1 MLRVNGELIDPN
13 LLEDA
18 FARIKSE
25 AEARL
30 QVSCCERDPEFMT
43 QAEEE
48 VIDSV
53 LIAQEAETQFPKLP
67 EAEIKARLEK
77 TLKEYRKHGASW
89 EMLEAQRDNLLDE
102 CEANLRMEKFLDSV
116 LAGKMDVAD
125 DDLLAYYKQN
135 EREFRTAAEVRVL
148 HLMKALEKHEDPVL
162 LLEEM
167 GELREKLVAGADFEE
182 IARAETEKE
191 SGETD
196 LGWITFDRPS
206 NPIESIMFTMRHEEV
221 SPVVA
226 YEHCYHILKIA
237 EIKPATLRPF
247 EELREEITH
256 RVEFEKRR
264 NALREFAAGLRE
276 DAQIEKVDPDNEN
289 PDNDAGDGEDASP
302 SPD

>member
-30 QVSCCERDPEFMT
+30 QVSCCERDPEFMA

-53 LIAQEAETQFPKLP
+53 LIAQEAENRFPELP
-67 EAEIKARLEK
+67 EAEVKARLEE

-89 EMLEAQRDNLLDE
+89 DMLEAQRDSLHDE
-102 CEANLRMEKFLDSV
+102 CEANLRMEKFLDTV
-116 LAGKMDVAD
+116 LAGKTGVSDED
-125 DDLLAYYKQN
+125 IETYYRENQ
-135 EREFRTAAEVRVL
+135 REFRTVAEVRVL
-148 HLMKALEKHEDPVL
+148 HLMKSLEKHEDPVL

-167 GELREKLVAGADFEE
+167 GELREKLVEGAEFEK
-182 IARAETEKE
+182 IAAEETEKE
-191 SGETD
+191 SGEID

-206 NPIESIMFTMRHEEV
+206 NPIESIMFTMRLEEV

-226 YEHCYHILKIA
+226 YEHSYHILKIA
-237 EIKPATLRPF
+237 ETRPAVVRPF
-247 EELREEITH
+247 DEVREDIAQ

-264 NALREFAAGLRE
+264 NALREFASALRKDAAVERVDFSGDEE
-276 DAQIEKVDPDNEN
+276 DRDEN
-289 PDNDAGDGEDASP
+289 GSAS
-302 SPD
+302 

>member
-30 QVSCCERDPEFMT
+30 QVSCCERDPEFME

-53 LIAQEAETQFPKLP
+53 LIAQEAEAQFPTLP
-67 EAEIKARLEK
+67 DDEVKARLEN

-89 EMLEAQRDNLLDE
+89 EMLEAQRDSLQDE
-102 CEANLRMEKFLDSV
+102 CEANLRMEKFLDGV
-116 LAGKMDVAD
+116 LAGKTDVSD
-125 DDLLAYYKQN
+125 EDVQSYYKEN
-135 EREFRTAAEVRVL
+135 EREFRTVVEVRVL
-148 HLMKALEKHEDPVL
+148 HFMKSLEKHEDPVL

-167 GELREKLVAGADFEE
+167 GQLRESLVEGADFEK
-182 IARAETEKE
+182 IAKAETEKE
-191 SGETD
+191 SGEID

-206 NPIESIMFTMRHEEV
+206 NPIESIMFTMRLAEV
-221 SPVVA
+221 SPVIA
-226 YEHCYHILKIA
+226 YEHSYHILKIA
-237 EIKPATLRPF
+237 EMKPSVVRPF
-247 EELREEITH
+247 EEVREDIVH

-264 NALREFAAGLRE
+264 SALRDFAASLRE
-276 DAQIEKVDPDNEN
+276 GATVEKVDFSGEETGGEEN
-289 PDNDAGDGEDASP
+289 APGH
-302 SPD
+302 

>member
-30 QVSCCERDPEFMT
+30 QVSCCERDPEFMA

-53 LIAQEAETQFPKLP
+53 LIAQEAENRFPELP
-67 EAEIKARLEK
+67 EAEVKARLEE

-89 EMLEAQRDNLLDE
+89 DMLEAQRDSLHDE
-102 CEANLRMEKFLDSV
+102 CEANLRMEKLLDTV
-116 LAGKMDVAD
+116 LAGKTGVSEEDIET
-125 DDLLAYYKQN
+125 YYRENQ
-135 EREFRTAAEVRVL
+135 REFRTVAEVRVL
-148 HLMKALEKHEDPVL
+148 HLMKSLEKHEDPVL

-167 GELREKLVAGADFEE
+167 GELREKLVEGAEFEK
-182 IARAETEKE
+182 IAAEETEKE
-191 SGETD
+191 SGEID

-206 NPIESIMFTMRHEEV
+206 NPIESIMFTMRLEEV

-226 YEHCYHILKIA
+226 YEHSYHILKIA
-237 EIKPATLRPF
+237 ETRPAVVRPF
-247 EELREEITH
+247 DEVREDIAQ

-264 NALREFAAGLRE
+264 NALREFASALRKDAAVERVDFSGDEE
-276 DAQIEKVDPDNEN
+276 DRDEN
-289 PDNDAGDGEDASP
+289 GSAS
-302 SPD
+302 

>member
-30 QVSCCERDPEFMT
+30 QVSCCERDPEFME

-53 LIAQEAETQFPKLP
+53 LIAQEAEAQFPTLP
-67 EAEIKARLEK
+67 DDEVKARLEN

-89 EMLEAQRDNLLDE
+89 EMLEAQRDSLQDE
-102 CEANLRMEKFLDSV
+102 CEANLRMEKFLDGV
-116 LAGKMDVAD
+116 LAGKTDVSD
-125 DDLLAYYKQN
+125 EDVQSYYKEN
-135 EREFRTAAEVRVL
+135 EREFRTVAEVRVL
-148 HLMKALEKHEDPVL
+148 HFMKSLEKHEDPVL

-167 GELREKLVAGADFEE
+167 GQLRESLVDGADFEK
-182 IARAETEKE
+182 IAKAETEKE
-191 SGETD
+191 SREID

-206 NPIESIMFTMRHEEV
+206 NPIESIMFTMRLAEV
-221 SPVVA
+221 SPVIA
-226 YEHCYHILKIA
+226 YEHSYHILKIA
-237 EIKPATLRPF
+237 EMKPSVVRPF
-247 EELREEITH
+247 EEVREDIVH

-264 NALREFAAGLRE
+264 SALRDFAASLRE
-276 DAQIEKVDPDNEN
+276 GATVEKVDFSGEETGGEEN
-289 PDNDAGDGEDASP
+289 APGH
-302 SPD
+302 

>member
-30 QVSCCERDPEFMT
+30 QVSCCERDPEFME

-53 LIAQEAETQFPKLP
+53 LIAQEAEAQFPTLP
-67 EAEIKARLEK
+67 DDEVKARLEN

-89 EMLEAQRDNLLDE
+89 EMLEAQRDSLQDE
-102 CEANLRMEKFLDSV
+102 CEANLRMEKFLDGV
-116 LAGKMDVAD
+116 LAGKTDVSD
-125 DDLLAYYKQN
+125 EDVQSYYKEN
-135 EREFRTAAEVRVL
+135 EREFRTVAEVRVL
-148 HLMKALEKHEDPVL
+148 HFMKSLEKHEDPVL

-167 GELREKLVAGADFEE
+167 GQLRESLVDGADFEK
-182 IARAETEKE
+182 IAKAETEKE
-191 SGETD
+191 SGEID

-206 NPIESIMFTMRHEEV
+206 NPIESIMFTMRLAEV
-221 SPVVA
+221 SPVIA
-226 YEHCYHILKIA
+226 YEHSYHILKIA
-237 EIKPATLRPF
+237 EMKPSVVRPF
-247 EELREEITH
+247 EEVCEDIVH

-264 NALREFAAGLRE
+264 SALRDFAASLRE
-276 DAQIEKVDPDNEN
+276 GATVEKVDFSGEETGGEEN
-289 PDNDAGDGEDASP
+289 APGH
-302 SPD
+302 

>member
-30 QVSCCERDPEFMT
+30 QVSCCERDPEFME

-53 LIAQEAETQFPKLP
+53 LIAQEAEAQFPTLP
-67 EAEIKARLEK
+67 DDEVKARLEN

-89 EMLEAQRDNLLDE
+89 EMLEAQRDSLQDE
-102 CEANLRMEKFLDSV
+102 CEANLRMEKFLEGV
-116 LAGKMDVAD
+116 LAGKTDVSD
-125 DDLLAYYKQN
+125 EDVQSYYKEN
-135 EREFRTAAEVRVL
+135 EREFRTVAEVRVL
-148 HLMKALEKHEDPVL
+148 HFMKSLEKHEDPVL

-167 GELREKLVAGADFEE
+167 GQLRESLVDGADFEK
-182 IARAETEKE
+182 IAKAETEKE
-191 SGETD
+191 SGEID

-206 NPIESIMFTMRHEEV
+206 NPIESIMFTMRLAEV
-221 SPVVA
+221 SPVIA
-226 YEHCYHILKIA
+226 YEHSYHILKIA
-237 EIKPATLRPF
+237 EMKPSVVRPF
-247 EELREEITH
+247 EEVREDIVH

-264 NALREFAAGLRE
+264 SALRDFAASLRE
-276 DAQIEKVDPDNEN
+276 GATVEKVDFSGEETGGEEN
-289 PDNDAGDGEDASP
+289 APGH
-302 SPD
+302 

>member
-30 QVSCCERDPEFMT
+30 QVSCCERDPEFME

-53 LIAQEAETQFPKLP
+53 LIAQEAEAQFPTLP
-67 EAEIKARLEK
+67 DDEVKARLEN

-89 EMLEAQRDNLLDE
+89 EMLEAQRDSLQDE
-102 CEANLRMEKFLDSV
+102 CEANLRMEKFLDGV
-116 LAGKMDVAD
+116 LAGKTDVSD
-125 DDLLAYYKQN
+125 EDVQSYYKEN
-135 EREFRTAAEVRVL
+135 EREFRTVAEVRVL
-148 HLMKALEKHEDPVL
+148 HFMKSLEKHEDPVL

-167 GELREKLVAGADFEE
+167 GQLRESLVEGADFEK
-182 IARAETEKE
+182 IAKAETEKE
-191 SGETD
+191 SGEID

-206 NPIESIMFTMRHEEV
+206 NPIESIMFTMRLAEV
-221 SPVVA
+221 SPVIA
-226 YEHCYHILKIA
+226 YEHSYHILKIA
-237 EIKPATLRPF
+237 EMKPSVVRPF
-247 EELREEITH
+247 EEVREDIVH

-264 NALREFAAGLRE
+264 SALRDFAASLRE
-276 DAQIEKVDPDNEN
+276 GATVEKVDFSGEEAGGEEN
-289 PDNDAGDGEDASP
+289 APGH
-302 SPD
+302 

>member
-53 LIAQEAETQFPKLP
+53 LIAQEAETRFPELP
-67 EAEIKARLEK
+67 SDEIKARFEK
-77 TLKEYRKHGASW
+77 TLQDYRKHGASW
-89 EMLEAQRDNLLDE
+89 DMLEAQRENLLDE

-116 LAGKMDVAD
+116 LAGKTDVGE
-125 DDLLAYYKQN
+125 DDLHAYYQAN
-135 EREFRTAAEVRVL
+135 QREFRTVAEVRVL

-167 GELREKLVAGADFEE
+167 GELRETLVEGAGFEQ

-191 SGETD
+191 SGEID

-206 NPIESIMFTMRHEEV
+206 NPIESIMFTMRLDEV

-226 YEHCYHILKIA
+226 YEQSYHILKVA

-247 EELREEITH
+247 DEVREDIAH

-264 NALREFAAGLRE
+264 NALREFASGLRK
-276 DAQIEKVDPDNEN
+276 DATVERVDFS
-289 PDNDAGDGEDASP
+289 GDEEQDEETAAP
-302 SPD
+302 S

>member
-30 QVSCCERDPEFMT
+30 QVSCCERDPEFMA

-53 LIAQEAETQFPKLP
+53 LIAQEAENRFPELP
-67 EAEIKARLEK
+67 EAEIKARFEE

-89 EMLEAQRDNLLDE
+89 EMLESQRDNLLDE
-102 CEANLRMEKFLDSV
+102 CEANLRMEMFLDGV
-116 LAGKMDVAD
+116 LAGKTDVAD
-125 DDLLAYYKQN
+125 EDLLAYYRQN

-167 GELREKLVAGADFEE
+167 AELREKLVEGADFET
-182 IARAETEKE
+182 IAKTETEKE

-206 NPIESIMFTMRHEEV
+206 NPIESIMFTMRLDEV
-221 SPVVA
+221 SPVIA

-237 EIKPATLRPF
+237 EIKPSTVRPF
-247 EELREEITH
+247 DELKEEIAH

-264 NALREFAAGLRE
+264 NALREFASGLRE
-276 DAQIEKVDPDNEN
+276 SAEIEKVTPDEDEGNE
-289 PDNDAGDGEDASP
+289 EEEASP
-302 SPD
+302 AS

>member
-30 QVSCCERDPEFMT
+30 QVSCCERDPEFME

-53 LIAQEAETQFPKLP
+53 LIAQEAEAQFPTLP
-67 EAEIKARLEK
+67 DDEVKARLEN

-89 EMLEAQRDNLLDE
+89 EMLEAQRDSLQDE

-116 LAGKMDVAD
+116 LAGKTDVSD
-125 DDLLAYYKQN
+125 EDVQSYYKEN
-135 EREFRTAAEVRVL
+135 EREFRTVAEVRVL
-148 HLMKALEKHEDPVL
+148 HFMKSLEKHEDPVL

-167 GELREKLVAGADFEE
+167 GQLRESLVDGADFEK
-182 IARAETEKE
+182 IAKAETEKE
-191 SGETD
+191 SGEID

-206 NPIESIMFTMRHEEV
+206 NPIESIMFTMRLAEV
-221 SPVVA
+221 SPVIA
-226 YEHCYHILKIA
+226 YEHSYHILKIA
-237 EIKPATLRPF
+237 EMKPSVVRPF
-247 EELREEITH
+247 EEVREDIVH

-264 NALREFAAGLRE
+264 SALRDFAASLRE
-276 DAQIEKVDPDNEN
+276 GATVEKVDFSGEETGGEEN
-289 PDNDAGDGEDASP
+289 APGH
-302 SPD
+302 

>member
-30 QVSCCERDPEFMT
+30 QVSCCERDPEFME

-53 LIAQEAETQFPKLP
+53 LIAQEAEAQFPTLP
-67 EAEIKARLEK
+67 DDEVKARLEN

-89 EMLEAQRDNLLDE
+89 EMLEAQRDSLQDE
-102 CEANLRMEKFLDSV
+102 CEANLRMEKFLDGV
-116 LAGKMDVAD
+116 LAGKTDVSD
-125 DDLLAYYKQN
+125 EDVQSYYKEN
-135 EREFRTAAEVRVL
+135 EREFRTVAEVRVL
-148 HLMKALEKHEDPVL
+148 HFMKSLEKHEDPVL

-167 GELREKLVAGADFEE
+167 GQLRESLVDGADFEK
-182 IARAETEKE
+182 IAKAETEKE
-191 SGETD
+191 SGEID

-206 NPIESIMFTMRHEEV
+206 NPIESIMFTMRLAEA
-221 SPVVA
+221 SPVIA
-226 YEHCYHILKIA
+226 YEHSYHILKIA
-237 EIKPATLRPF
+237 EMKPSVVRPF
-247 EELREEITH
+247 EEVREDIVH

-264 NALREFAAGLRE
+264 SALRDFAASLRE
-276 DAQIEKVDPDNEN
+276 GATVEKVDFSGEETGGEEN
-289 PDNDAGDGEDASP
+289 APGH
-302 SPD
+302 

>member
-30 QVSCCERDPEFMT
+30 QVSCCERDPEFME

-53 LIAQEAETQFPKLP
+53 LIAQEAEAQFPTLP
-67 EAEIKARLEK
+67 DDEVKARLEN

-89 EMLEAQRDNLLDE
+89 EMLEAQRDSLQDE
-102 CEANLRMEKFLDSV
+102 CEANLRMEKFLDGV
-116 LAGKMDVAD
+116 LAGKTDVSD
-125 DDLLAYYKQN
+125 EDVQSYYKEN
-135 EREFRTAAEVRVL
+135 EREFRTVAEVRVL
-148 HLMKALEKHEDPVL
+148 HFMKSLEKHEDPVL

-167 GELREKLVAGADFEE
+167 GQLRESLVDGADFEK
-182 IARAETEKE
+182 IAKAETEKE
-191 SGETD
+191 SGEID

-206 NPIESIMFTMRHEEV
+206 NPIESIMFTMRLAEV
-221 SPVVA
+221 SPVIA
-226 YEHCYHILKIA
+226 YEHSYHILKIA
-237 EIKPATLRPF
+237 EMKPSVVRPF
-247 EELREEITH
+247 EEVREDIVH

-264 NALREFAAGLRE
+264 SALRDFAASLRE
-276 DAQIEKVDPDNEN
+276 GAAVEKVDFSGEETGGEEN
-289 PDNDAGDGEDASP
+289 APGH
-302 SPD
+302 

>member
-30 QVSCCERDPEFMT
+30 QVSCCERDPEFMA

-53 LIAQEAETQFPKLP
+53 LIAQEAENRFPELP
-67 EAEIKARLEK
+67 EAEIKARFEE

-89 EMLEAQRDNLLDE
+89 EMLESQRDNLLDE
-102 CEANLRMEKFLDSV
+102 CEANLRMEMFLDSV
-116 LAGKMDVAD
+116 LAGKTDVAD
-125 DDLLAYYKQN
+125 EDLLAYYRQN

-167 GELREKLVAGADFEE
+167 AELREKLVEGADFET
-182 IARAETEKE
+182 IAKTETEKE

-206 NPIESIMFTMRHEEV
+206 NPIESIMFTMRLDEV
-221 SPVVA
+221 SPVIA

-237 EIKPATLRPF
+237 EIKPSTVRPF
-247 EELREEITH
+247 DELKEEIAH

-264 NALREFAAGLRE
+264 NALREFASGLRE
-276 DAQIEKVDPDNEN
+276 SAEIEKVTPDEDEGNE
-289 PDNDAGDGEDASP
+289 EEEAS
-302 SPD
+302 SAS

>member
-30 QVSCCERDPEFMT
+30 QVSCCERDPEFMA

-53 LIAQEAETQFPKLP
+53 LIAQEAENRFPELP
-67 EAEIKARLEK
+67 EAEIKARFEE

-89 EMLEAQRDNLLDE
+89 EMLESQRDNLLDE
-102 CEANLRMEKFLDSV
+102 CEANLRMEMFLDSV
-116 LAGKMDVAD
+116 LAGKTDVAD
-125 DDLLAYYKQN
+125 EDLLAYYRQN

-167 GELREKLVAGADFEE
+167 AELREKLVEGADFET
-182 IARAETEKE
+182 IAKTETEKE

-206 NPIESIMFTMRHEEV
+206 NPIESIMFTMRLDEV
-221 SPVVA
+221 SPVIA

-237 EIKPATLRPF
+237 EIKPSTVRPF
-247 EELREEITH
+247 DELKEEIAH

-264 NALREFAAGLRE
+264 NALREFASGLRE
-276 DAQIEKVDPDNEN
+276 SAEIEKVTPDEDEGNE
-289 PDNDAGDGEDASP
+289 EEEASP
-302 SPD
+302 AS

>member
-30 QVSCCERDPEFMT
+30 QVSCCERDPEFME

-53 LIAQEAETQFPKLP
+53 LIAQEAEAQFPTLP
-67 EAEIKARLEK
+67 DDEVKARLEN

-89 EMLEAQRDNLLDE
+89 EMLEAQRDSLQDE

-116 LAGKMDVAD
+116 LAGKTGVSDEDVQS
-125 DDLLAYYKQN
+125 YYKEN
-135 EREFRTAAEVRVL
+135 EREFRTVAEVRVL
-148 HLMKALEKHEDPVL
+148 HFMKSLEKHEDPVL

-167 GELREKLVAGADFEE
+167 GQLRESLVDGADFEK
-182 IARAETEKE
+182 IAKAETEKE
-191 SGETD
+191 SGEID

-206 NPIESIMFTMRHEEV
+206 NPIESIMFTMRLAEV
-221 SPVVA
+221 SPVIA
-226 YEHCYHILKIA
+226 YEHSYHILKIA
-237 EIKPATLRPF
+237 EMKPSVVRPF
-247 EELREEITH
+247 EEVREDIVH

-264 NALREFAAGLRE
+264 SALRDFAASLRE
-276 DAQIEKVDPDNEN
+276 GAAVEKVDFSGEETGGEEN
-289 PDNDAGDGEDASP
+289 APGH
-302 SPD
+302 

>member
-30 QVSCCERDPEFMT
+30 QVSCCERDPEFME

-53 LIAQEAETQFPKLP
+53 LIAQEAESQFPDLP
-67 EAEIKARLEK
+67 EDEIKERLEG

-89 EMLEAQRDNLLDE
+89 DMLEAQRDSLQDE
-102 CEANLRMEKFLDSV
+102 CEANLRMEKFLDGV
-116 LAGKMDVAD
+116 LAGKTDVSD
-125 DDLLAYYKQN
+125 QDVRNYYKDN
-135 EREFRTAAEVRVL
+135 EREFRTTAEVRVL
-148 HLMKALEKHEDPVL
+148 HFMKSLEKHEDPVL

-167 GELREKLVAGADFEE
+167 GELREALVDGANFEE
-182 IARAETEKE
+182 IAKAETEKE
-191 SGETD
+191 SGEID

-206 NPIESIMFTMRHEEV
+206 NPIESIMFTMRLEEV
-221 SPVVA
+221 SPVIA
-226 YEHCYHILKIA
+226 YEHSYHILKIA
-237 EIKPATLRPF
+237 EIKPAVVRAF
-247 EELREEITH
+247 EEVQEDITH

-264 NALREFAAGLRE
+264 NALRNFAANLRKG
-276 DAQIEKVDPDNEN
+276 ATVEKVDFSGE
-289 PDNDAGDGEDASP
+289 DGEPETNSP
-302 SPD
+302 ES